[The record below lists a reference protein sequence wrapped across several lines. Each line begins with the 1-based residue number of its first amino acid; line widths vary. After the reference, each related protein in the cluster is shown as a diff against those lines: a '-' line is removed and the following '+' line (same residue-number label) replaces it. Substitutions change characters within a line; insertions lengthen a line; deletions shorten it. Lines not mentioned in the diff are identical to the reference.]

1 MHKKFSFIVIPHHK
15 GKVFETK
22 VSIPLLYA
30 LLLLLVVMLSVNF
43 YFTFSSIRKIYQ
55 GNKIAELQKE
65 NIYLG
70 QKVANFNSLVN
81 QLKGD
86 MNNLIQREKNIR
98 LVFGLP
104 EIDDAIREVGIG
116 GPTYPGQNQTGP
128 AAMKANLTQDELDKL
143 LRQSKFESEN
153 LEQMY
158 LQLLDKRAILDHTP
172 SIKPVN
178 GSFSRGFGMKKDPF
192 TGIMQFHEGIDWAAD
207 KGTLIYA
214 PADGRVIEVA
224 IEAGIGKVIRIDHG
238 YGYQTIYGHL
248 YSAKVV
254 RGQMIKRG
262 DIIGAVGNTGYSTG
276 PHLHYEVHYN
286 GNPVNPLNY
295 VLSSAE
301 LID

>member
-22 VSIPLLYA
+22 VSVPLLYV

-65 NIYLG
+65 NTYLE
-70 QKVANFNSLVN
+70 QKVTNFNSLVN

-104 EIDDAIREVGIG
+104 EIDDAIREVGVG

-128 AAMKANLTQDELDKL
+128 AAIKANLTQDELDKL

-158 LQLLDKRAILDHTP
+158 SQLLDKKAILDHTP

-178 GSFSRGFGMKKDPF
+178 GYFSRGFGMKKDPF
-192 TGIMQFHEGIDWAAD
+192 TGILQFHRGIDLAAD
-207 KGTLIYA
+207 RGTPIYA
-214 PADGRVIEVA
+214 PANGKVVDVA
-224 IEAGIGKVIRIDHG
+224 RGSGMGKVIVIDHG
-238 YGYQTIYGHL
+238 YGYRTVYGHL

-286 GNPVNPLNY
+286 GNPTNPLNY
-295 VLSSAE
+295 VLSDAE